1 MSNTVK
7 GILITVG
14 IVLVLVVSVSS
25 WWIGTSNAEI
35 TLRAKVEA
43 QQEMTEA
50 FYTKLWEIIKTQA
63 KVADEYAEQFKEIQV
78 GIMEGRYS
86 TGGEMMK
93 WIQESNPEFD
103 ASMYKK
109 LMNSIEGERNGF
121 FIEQKKLRDM
131 NAQHDIM
138 LRTFPSIVVVGDR
151 EPIEVIILT
160 NIATKKAYET
170 GTDSSPDLF

>member
-1 MSNTVK
+1 MK
-7 GILITVG
+7 GFLIALGVIVIIG
-14 IVLVLVVSVSS
+14 IAGAS
-25 WWIGTSNAEI
+25 WWIGTSNKEI
-35 TLRAKVEA
+35 ELRAKVEA

-63 KVADEYAEQFKEIQV
+63 KVADEYASQFKEIQV

-93 WIQESNPEFD
+93 WIQEANPEFD

-131 NAQHDIM
+131 NTTHDIM
-138 LRTFPSIVVVGDR
+138 LKTFPSKIVVGDR
-151 EPIEVIILT
+151 EPIEVIILK
-160 NIATKKAYET
+160 NVATKKAYET
-170 GTDSSPDLF
+170 GTDSSPELF